1 MDNLRLGVYS
11 VSGCQTFLVHKLE
24 NIMRHVALGLSV
36 LLLAGCSSI
45 VNDSHVPMTLSF
57 SDNSAGE
64 CSLKNKRENYKTS
77 MPATISV
84 RRSDDALVF
93 DCKTVDGRPASGS
106 IPSEFGGMMVGNIIV
121 GGGIGALIDAESDKH
136 RNYPSSFVI
145 PVVAK

>member
-1 MDNLRLGVYS
+1 
-11 VSGCQTFLVHKLE
+11 
-24 NIMRHVALGLSV
+24 MRHVALGLIV
-36 LLLAGCSSI
+36 LLFAGCSSI

-106 IPSEFGGMMVGNIIV
+106 IPSEFGSMMAGNIIL

>member
-1 MDNLRLGVYS
+1 MLH
-11 VSGCQTFLVHKLE
+11 F
-24 NIMRHVALGLSV
+24 ALGLSV
-36 LLLAGCSSI
+36 LLFAGCSSI
-45 VNDSHVPMTLSF
+45 VNDSHVPMALSF

-93 DCKTVDGRPASGS
+93 DCKTVDGRVASGS
-106 IPSEFGGMMVGNIIV
+106 IPSEFGGMMAGNIIL

-145 PVVAK
+145 PVVAN

>member
-1 MDNLRLGVYS
+1 MDVCS
-11 VSGCQTFLVHKLE
+11 VSGCQTFLKYELE
-24 NIMRHVALGLSV
+24 SIMRHVALGLGV

-84 RRSDDALVF
+84 RRSDDSLVF
-93 DCKTVDGRPASGS
+93 DCKTVDGRSASGS
-106 IPSEFGGMMVGNIIV
+106 IPSEFGGIMAGNIIL